1 MEKALR
7 KNYPIKVKTGYALI
21 GIGSALSLVVSILG
35 LAVLGLVPFFGEI
48 NWANLNFVRD
58 YIISMVGI
66 VLEIAAAIAGF
77 NYIAHRKFLVWLVA
91 FAAIFFFGISIHHG
105 VDLGIKIANGTWQSY
120 DITQFVSTFVTQ
132 TIYFIG
138 WWISKDYFDD

>member
-1 MEKALR
+1 MEKTLK
-7 KNYPIKVKTGYALI
+7 KNYPIKVKTGYVLI
-21 GIGSALSLVVSILG
+21 GVGSALSIVLSFLG
-35 LAVLGLVPFFGEI
+35 LVTLGLVPIFGQV
-48 NWANLNFVRD
+48 NWGDLNFVRD
-58 YIISMVGI
+58 YIISVVST
-66 VLEIAAAIAGF
+66 VLGIAAAIAGF
-77 NYIAHRKFLVWLVA
+77 NYISHRKFLVWLVA

-105 VDLGIKIANGTWQSY
+105 IDLGIKIANGTWESY